1 MTRVLVLGGGPDA
14 ERDISIASAT
24 AIASACGLAGLDA
37 TLMIIDTPDPAE
49 IAAWD
54 TDVVFPALH
63 GRFGEGGALQ
73 KMLEDSGRPFVG
85 CRAQA
90 ARLAMDKLGAK
101 LIAARFGIPTPAAV
115 VLDPL
120 DVRLPQHSICP
131 LQMPVVIKPV
141 ADGSS
146 VGLHICG
153 DESDWRRAL
162 ECVAAD
168 WLANPQRVYM
178 VERMVKGRELTA
190 PVLCNDAGELT
201 ALPLIEISPKGGVY
215 DFSAKYQRTD
225 TRYTVNPDLPGEIT
239 RGVKDHALMLCAALG
254 VRHLARVDFLLSGDG
269 HWSLLEANTMPG
281 FTANSLLPKA
291 AAAAGMPMPQLC
303 AHLVRAALRE
313 QPIPTL
319 G

>member
-24 AIASACGLAGLDA
+24 AIECACKQAGLDA
-37 TLMIIDTPDPAE
+37 TLLLIDTPDPAE

-73 KMLEDSGRPFVG
+73 KMLEDSGKAFVG

-90 ARLAMDKLGAK
+90 ARLAMDKLGTK
-101 LIAARFGIPTPAAV
+101 LIASRFGIPTPAAV
-115 VLDPL
+115 VFDPL
-120 DVRLPQHSICP
+120 DVRFPNQSICP

-146 VGLHICG
+146 VGLHICRN
-153 DESDWRRAL
+153 EADWREAIDA
-162 ECVAAD
+162 VKID
-168 WLANPQRVYM
+168 WLSDPQRVYM
-178 VERMVKGRELTA
+178 IERMVKGRELTA
-190 PVLCNDAGELT
+190 SVLCNDAGELT
-201 ALPLIEISPKGGVY
+201 ALPLVEITPRDGVY

-225 TRYTVNPDLPGEIT
+225 TRYTVNPDLPAEIT
-239 RGVKDHALMLCAALG
+239 RGVKDHALMLCVALG
-254 VRHLARVDFLLSGDG
+254 VRHLARVDFLLSDDG

-281 FTANSLLPKA
+281 FTVNSLLPKA
-291 AAAAGMPMPQLC
+291 AAAAGMPMPDLC

-313 QPIPTL
+313 HAAHAL
-319 G
+319 R